1 MESVQIEKEINEV
14 ELKLDELRQ
23 QHKIALKVE
32 DQREFLRSKKQL
44 LNDLSVTEYPPSKI
58 GGMAG
63 MTNLNDFCGL
73 ISLHLG
79 YQVSVPQEVGGMSIS
94 QLLVAVDVIQNDE
107 RFQKYR
113 GDLFTDGLEGGL

>member
-1 MESVQIEKEINEV
+1 MESVQIEKEIKDV
-14 ELKLDELRQ
+14 EEKLDELRQ

-44 LNDLSVTEYPPSKI
+44 LNELSITQYSSSKI

-63 MTNLNDFCGL
+63 MTNLNDFFGL